1 MGIPFGTL
9 FWFSQ
14 SSTFP
19 TISKSTSP
27 KSSKL
32 FNSLE
37 VKFAKRNAYETS
49 HHDSQVGNYP
59 FSAVLEIKPM

>member
-1 MGIPFGTL
+1 MGIFFGTPF

-32 FNSLE
+32 FISFE
-37 VKFAKRNAYETS
+37 VKFAKKGT
-49 HHDSQVGNYP
+49 
-59 FSAVLEIKPM
+59 LM